1 MTQNHIKVLLL
12 TVLSTMALSSSAL
25 AQQATLEGYAK
36 LVSALDSAVK
46 VQAGNPGVSLDRLE
60 EASNLYR
67 KFASEVGS
75 PVLAQGVSTVLSRA
89 RQAVTRSSAD
99 LAAQVGL
106 VRGLL
111 RRALQDEL
119 LDATE
124 ERSALAP
131 RLATTL
137 ATDLGLDATG
147 RNRLRAFV
155 AAGDAEGTRK
165 IVQRFAAQKMAASL
179 DAANSSDKNRA
190 YLGMAGASS
199 WFMSVQGSPE
209 AANLSTGA
217 FNTALGELT
226 RNNRAAFNSQK
237 ADLRSS
243 STALAGS
250 LNSSATPNPSTA
262 TVPQTPVV
270 VPETPETPTT
280 GTPTTGMPTTGTPP
294 TPQTPVTPAS
304 PLSSAD
310 KVYPPLVRALT
321 AASSADVIGAR
332 SLLLEAQQAFE
343 SGLGKSLVGQDPAA
357 NNRILER
364 FRTLQDG
371 MSSVGMR
378 LMDIQNLM
386 SDISSA
392 DDAMLDKTTLA
403 SSLSS
408 GVGGVWQGWTRSLV
422 FIVIAGL
429 AFLPLR
435 YLNLAFGGRNRYWRY
450 IGIAMVLLFVPVL
463 FEGLAHLGS
472 VLAEVSGVRFF
483 DALSNLSVLQNST
496 MQLLWALTLL
506 AAVGFA
512 IAGFRGICIQFG
524 LIRVRGQNF
533 TTTQLDTNA
542 TTTGGTSAGSGKNTF
557 EWDEEF

>member
-243 STALAGS
+243 STAMVGS
-250 LNSSATPNPSTA
+250 LNSSAAPNPSTA

-280 GTPTTGMPTTGTPP
+280 GTPPTS
-294 TPQTPVTPAS
+294 QTPVTPAS

-392 DDAMLDKTTLA
+392 DDAVLDKTTLA

-542 TTTGGTSAGSGKNTF
+542 TTTGGTSAKSGKNTF